1 MVKLTRRGFFKQ
13 TTASVAT
20 IGVLAVGVLAAAPNL
35 AAVVEN
41 SAPDVPAAE
50 TELSAATLTE
60 PMLAHVRDVATGEVS
75 LMVGEREIIY
85 RDPQLV
91 MRLLRAMH

>member
-1 MVKLTRRGFFKQ
+1 MIKLTRRGFFKQ
-13 TTASVAT
+13 TTASAAT
-20 IGVLAVGVLAAAPNL
+20 IGVLAAAPSL

-41 SAPDVPAAE
+41 SAPE

>member
-1 MVKLTRRGFFKQ
+1 MAKLTRRGFFKQ
-13 TTASVAT
+13 TTASAAT
-20 IGVLAVGVLAAAPNL
+20 IGVLAAAPNL

>member
-1 MVKLTRRGFFKQ
+1 
-13 TTASVAT
+13 
-20 IGVLAVGVLAAAPNL
+20 
-35 AAVVEN
+35 
-41 SAPDVPAAE
+41 
-50 TELSAATLTE
+50 
-60 PMLAHVRDVATGEVS
+60 MLAHVRDVATGEVS